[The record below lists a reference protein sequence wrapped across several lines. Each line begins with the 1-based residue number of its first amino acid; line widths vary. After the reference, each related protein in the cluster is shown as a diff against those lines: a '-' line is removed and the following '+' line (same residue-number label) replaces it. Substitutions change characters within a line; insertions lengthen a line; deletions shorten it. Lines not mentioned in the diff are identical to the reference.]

1 MRKSY
6 LLAAAALL
14 VAASCQK
21 NDNAS
26 SVEGIKYNPIDV
38 VLSAAIEGVDTKVSY
53 TEDANVLKAAWK
65 ANDKISLV
73 ALDADGKALSNDVFE
88 TTTAGASA
96 KFSGTYSNPKGAVM
110 VSVFYPALTEG
121 KGTEAEPWHSKKRE
135 GTGLSDASNTPLL
148 YDVVKGKDAISVSAE
163 YQLQRSNGDLSNVDE
178 AVVMHGKITDFS
190 ALVANDVNVTLK
202 SICYVVK
209 VTAKVPSGCD
219 HLTQIELNTT
229 NSTSDTPMGFTGW
242 TRLNDEFGIKSGNKS
257 SNYAVGLGKTFRSAG
272 SPLGTGVSP
281 DGSGN
286 VVAYIIGYTGAPRV
300 LPSGTVLAIEAGY
313 SSVSDKFNA
322 TKTLAKDISLEPGKM
337 YRINATLSE
346 VTT

>member
-6 LLAAAALL
+6 LLVAGALL

-26 SVEGIKYNPIDV
+26 SVEGIKYNPVDV

-65 ANDKISLV
+65 AGDKISLV
-73 ALDADGKALSNDVFE
+73 AIDADGKALSNDVFE

-121 KGTEAEPWHSKKRE
+121 EGTAEKPWQSKKRE
-135 GTGLSDASNTPLL
+135 GTGLSDPEPLL
-148 YDVVKGKDAISVSAE
+148 YDVVKEKPYIRVRAI
-163 YQLQRSNGDLSNVDE
+163 YQLQRGNGDMSNVDE
-178 AVVMHGKITDFS
+178 AVVMRGKITDFS
-190 ALVANDVNVTLK
+190 ALVAGGVNVTLK

-219 HLTQIELNTT
+219 HLTNINLNTS
-229 NSTSDTPMGFTGW
+229 NSASPTPMGFTGW
-242 TRLNDEFGIKSGNKS
+242 THLDDMFGIGYGNQHF
-257 SNYAVGLGKTFRSAG
+257 YCEVGLGTEFQSGG
-272 SPLGTGVSP
+272 SSLGTGVIP
-281 DGSGN
+281 DGTGN
-286 VVAYIIGYTGAPRV
+286 VVAYIIGYTGAPCV

-313 SSVSDKFNA
+313 GSSPDKFKA

-337 YRINATLSE
+337 YRVNVTLSE
-346 VTT
+346 

>member
-6 LLAAAALL
+6 LLVAAALL

-21 NDNAS
+21 NDNAP

-96 KFSGTYSNPKGAVM
+96 KFSGTYSNPDGAVM
-110 VSVFYPALTEG
+110 VSIFYPALTEG
-121 KGTEAEPWHSKKRE
+121 EGTETEPWHSKKRE
-135 GTGLSDASNTPLL
+135 GTGLSDPKPLL
-148 YDVVKGKDAISVSAE
+148 YDVVKGKKNISVAAT

-178 AVVMHGKITDFS
+178 AVVMRGKITDFS
-190 ALVANDVNVTLK
+190 ALVAGDVNVTLN

-209 VTAKVPSGCD
+209 VTAKVPSAYD
-219 HLTQIELNTT
+219 HLTKIELNTT
-229 NSTSDTPMGFTGW
+229 NSTSTAHMGFIAW
-242 TRLNDEFGIKSGNKS
+242 TLLDDKFGIRYGNPWS
-257 SNYAVGLGKTFRSAG
+257 CCAVGLGTTFRSAG
-272 SPLGTGVSP
+272 SSLGTGVSP

-286 VVAYIIGYTGAPRV
+286 VVAYIIGYTGEPRV

-313 SSVSDKFNA
+313 DTVPDKFNA

-337 YRINATLSE
+337 YRVNVTLN
-346 VTT
+346 

>member
-6 LLAAAALL
+6 LLVAGALL

-26 SVEGIKYNPIDV
+26 SVEGIKYNPVDV

-65 ANDKISLV
+65 AGDKISLV

-121 KGTEAEPWHSKKRE
+121 KGTETEPWQSKKRE
-135 GTGLSDASNTPLL
+135 GTGLSDPKPLL
-148 YDVVKGKDAISVSAE
+148 YDLKKGNSYISVRTI
-163 YQLQRSNGDLSNVDE
+163 YQLQRGNGDMSNVDE
-178 AVVMHGKITDFS
+178 AVVMRGKITDFS
-190 ALVANDVNVTLK
+190 ALVAGDVNVTLK

-219 HLTQIELNTT
+219 HLTNINLNTT
-229 NSTSDTPMGFTGW
+229 NSVSTTPMGFIGW
-242 TRLNDEFGIKSGNKS
+242 TRLDDRFGISYGNS
-257 SNYAVGLGKTFRSAG
+257 QFYCEVGLGTAFQSGG
-272 SPLGTGVSP
+272 SSLGTGVSP
-281 DGSGN
+281 DGTGN
-286 VVAYIIGYTGAPRV
+286 VVAYIIGYTGEPCV
-300 LPSGTVLAIEAGY
+300 LPSGTVLEIKAGY
-313 SSVSDKFNA
+313 DSNSSKFKA
-322 TKTLAKDISLEPGKM
+322 TKTLSEDISLEPGKM
-337 YRINATLSE
+337 YRVNVTLNE
-346 VTT
+346 

>member
-6 LLAAAALL
+6 LLVAAALL

-26 SVEGIKYNPIDV
+26 SVEEIKYNPVDV

-65 ANDKISLV
+65 AGDKISLV
-73 ALDADGKALSNDVFE
+73 AIDASQNILSNDVFE

-96 KFSGTYSNPKGAVM
+96 KFSGKYSNPKGAVM

-121 KGTEAEPWHSKKRE
+121 EGTVEKPWQSKKRE
-135 GTGLSDASNTPLL
+135 GIGLTDDTKPLL
-148 YDVVKGKDAISVSAE
+148 YDLKKGNSFISVSASF
-163 YQLQRSNGDLSNVDE
+163 QLQRGNGDMSNVDE

-190 ALVANDVNVTLK
+190 ALVAGDVNVTLK

-209 VTAKVPSGCD
+209 VTAKVPSGHD
-219 HLTQIELNTT
+219 IINVDFSAYKNPYSPALT
-229 NSTSDTPMGFTGW
+229 FTGW
-242 TRLNDEFGIKSGNKS
+242 TYANDKFGKFTGNS
-257 SNYAVGLGKTFRSAG
+257 WSYCNVGLGTMFQSGGSAY
-272 SPLGTGVSP
+272 GTGVSP

-286 VVAYIIGYTGAPRV
+286 IVAYIIGYTGNTFT
-300 LPSGTVLAIEAGY
+300 LPSGTVLTIQAR
-313 SSVSDKFNA
+313 SSSSRFEDIKI
-322 TKTLAKDISLEPGKM
+322 LSSDISLEPGKM

>member
-6 LLAAAALL
+6 LLVAAALL

-21 NDNAS
+21 NDSAS

-38 VLSAAIEGVDTKVSY
+38 VLSAAIEDIDTKVGY
-53 TEDANVLKAAWK
+53 TEDANALKAAWK

-73 ALDADGKALSNDVFE
+73 AIDASGNVLSNDVFE
-88 TTTAGASA
+88 TTTAGPVA

-121 KGTEAEPWHSKKRE
+121 KGTEAEPWHVKKRE
-135 GTGLSDASNTPLL
+135 GTGLSDPTPLL
-148 YDVVKGKDAISVSAE
+148 YDVVKKQPFISVHPM
-163 YQLQRSNGDLSNVDE
+163 YQLQRGNGDLSNVDE
-178 AVVMHGKITDFS
+178 AVVMYGKITDFS

-219 HLTQIELNTT
+219 HLTRINLIAT
-229 NSTSDTPMGFTGW
+229 NGTSTPPMGITGW
-242 TRLNDEFGIKSGNKS
+242 TRLNDEFGIRSGNKS

-272 SPLGTGVSP
+272 SSLGTGVSP

-286 VVAYIIGYTGAPRV
+286 IVAYIIGYTGEPRV

-313 SSVSDKFNA
+313 GFVSDKFNA
-322 TKTLAKDISLEPGKM
+322 TETLATDISLAPGKM
-337 YRINATLSE
+337 YRVNVTLN
-346 VTT
+346 

>member
-6 LLAAAALL
+6 LLVAGALL

-26 SVEGIKYNPIDV
+26 SVEGIKYNPVDV

-65 ANDKISLV
+65 AGDKISLV
-73 ALDADGKALSNDVFE
+73 AIDADGKALSNDVFE

-121 KGTEAEPWHSKKRE
+121 KGTETEPWQSKKRE
-135 GTGLSDASNTPLL
+135 GTGLSDPKPLL
-148 YDVVKGKDAISVSAE
+148 YDVEKKQPFIIVRPL
-163 YQLQRSNGDLSNVDE
+163 YQLQRGNGDMSNVDE

-190 ALVANDVNVTLK
+190 ALAAGDVNVTLK

-219 HLTQIELNTT
+219 HLTKINLNTS
-229 NSTSDTPMGFTGW
+229 NSASPTPPMGFIGW
-242 TRLNDEFGIKSGNKS
+242 THLDDRFGISYGNS
-257 SNYAVGLGKTFRSAG
+257 QFYCEVGLGTAFQSGG
-272 SPLGTGVSP
+272 SSLGTGVSP

-286 VVAYIIGYTGAPRV
+286 VVAYIIGYTGEPCV
-300 LPSGTVLAIEAGY
+300 LPSGTVLEIKAGY
-313 SSVSDKFNA
+313 DSNSSKFKA
-322 TKTLAKDISLEPGKM
+322 TKTLSEDISLEPGKM
-337 YRINATLSE
+337 YRVNVTLNE
-346 VTT
+346 

>member
-6 LLAAAALL
+6 LLVAAALL

-21 NDNAS
+21 NDNAP
-26 SVEGIKYNPIDV
+26 SVEGIKYNPVDV

-73 ALDADGKALSNDVFE
+73 ALDASGNALSNDVFE

-121 KGTEAEPWHSKKRE
+121 EGTVEKPWQSKKRE
-135 GTGLSDASNTPLL
+135 GIGLKDNKEPLL
-148 YDVVKGKDAISVSAE
+148 YNLKKGYSFISVSAD
-163 YQLQRSNGDLSNVDE
+163 YQLQRGNGDMSNVDE
-178 AVVMHGKITDFS
+178 AVVMRGKITDFP
-190 ALVANDVNVTLK
+190 ALVAGDVNVTLK

-219 HLTQIELNTT
+219 HLTGIELNTS
-229 NSTSDTPMGFTGW
+229 NSTSTTPMGIIGW

-257 SNYAVGLGKTFRSAG
+257 SDYAVGLGTTFRSPG
-272 SPLGTGVSP
+272 SSLGTGVSP

-286 VVAYIIGYTGAPRV
+286 VVAYIIGYTGKPCV

-313 SSVSDKFNA
+313 GSVPDKFNA
-322 TKTLAKDISLEPGKM
+322 TKTLATDISLEPGKM
-337 YRINATLSE
+337 YRVNVTLN
-346 VTT
+346 

>member
-6 LLAAAALL
+6 LLVAAALL

-26 SVEGIKYNPIDV
+26 SVEEIKYNPVDV

-65 ANDKISLV
+65 AGDKISLV
-73 ALDADGKALSNDVFE
+73 AIDASQNILSNDVFE
-88 TTTAGASA
+88 ATTAGASA
-96 KFSGTYSNPKGAVM
+96 KFSGKYSNPDGAVM

-121 KGTEAEPWHSKKRE
+121 EGTVEKPWQSKKRE
-135 GTGLSDASNTPLL
+135 GIGLADNTDPLL
-148 YDVVKGKDAISVSAE
+148 YNLKKGNTFISVSAE

-178 AVVMHGKITDFS
+178 AVVMHGKITDFP
-190 ALVANDVNVTLK
+190 ALVAGDVNVTLK

-209 VTAKVPSGCD
+209 VTAKVPSGHD
-219 HLTQIELNTT
+219 IINVDFSAYNSSYFPALTFYEWTYANDKFGKFALNT
-229 NSTSDTPMGFTGW
+229 FTYC
-242 TRLNDEFGIKSGNKS
+242 N
-257 SNYAVGLGKTFRSAG
+257 VGLGAMFQSEG
-272 SPLGTGVSP
+272 SKYGTGVSP

-286 VVAYIIGYTGAPRV
+286 IVAYIIGYTGAPFV
-300 LPSGTVLAIEAGY
+300 LPSGTALTIKAR
-313 SSVSDKFNA
+313 SSSTYFEDIKI
-322 TKTLAKDISLEPGKM
+322 LSSDISLEPGKM

-346 VTT
+346 ATT

>member
-26 SVEGIKYNPIDV
+26 SVEEIKYNPVDV

-65 ANDKISLV
+65 AGDKISLV
-73 ALDADGKALSNDVFE
+73 AIDASQNILSNDVFE
-88 TTTAGASA
+88 ATTAGASA
-96 KFSGTYSNPKGAVM
+96 KFSGKYSNPDGAVM

-121 KGTEAEPWHSKKRE
+121 EGTVEKPWQSKKRE
-135 GTGLSDASNTPLL
+135 GIGLADNTDPLL
-148 YDVVKGKDAISVSAE
+148 YNLKKGNTFISVSAE

-178 AVVMHGKITDFS
+178 AVVMHGKITDFP
-190 ALVANDVNVTLK
+190 ALVAGDVNVTLK

-209 VTAKVPSGCD
+209 VTAKVPSGHD
-219 HLTQIELNTT
+219 IINVDFSAYNSSYFPALTFYEWTYANDKFGKFALNT
-229 NSTSDTPMGFTGW
+229 FTYC
-242 TRLNDEFGIKSGNKS
+242 N
-257 SNYAVGLGKTFRSAG
+257 VGLGAMFQSEG
-272 SPLGTGVSP
+272 SKYGTGVSP

-286 VVAYIIGYTGAPRV
+286 IVAYIIGYTGAPFV
-300 LPSGTVLAIEAGY
+300 LPSGTALTIKAR
-313 SSVSDKFNA
+313 SSSTYFEDIKI
-322 TKTLAKDISLEPGKM
+322 LSSDISLEPGKM

-346 VTT
+346 ATT

>member
-6 LLAAAALL
+6 LLVAAALL

-88 TTTAGASA
+88 TTTAGTSA

-148 YDVVKGKDAISVSAE
+148 HSVVKGKTNISVYPT
-163 YQLQRSNGDLSNVDE
+163 YQLQRGNGDMSNVDE
-178 AVVMHGKITDFS
+178 AVVMRGKITDFP
-190 ALVANDVNVTLK
+190 ALVAEDVNVTLK

-219 HLTQIELNTT
+219 HLT
-229 NSTSDTPMGFTGW
+229 
-242 TRLNDEFGIKSGNKS
+242 RK
-257 SNYAVGLGKTFRSAG
+257 
-272 SPLGTGVSP
+272 
-281 DGSGN
+281 
-286 VVAYIIGYTGAPRV
+286 IGRAHV
-300 LPSGTVLAIEAGY
+300 
-313 SSVSDKFNA
+313 
-322 TKTLAKDISLEPGKM
+322 
-337 YRINATLSE
+337 
-346 VTT
+346 

>member
-6 LLAAAALL
+6 LLVAAALL

-26 SVEGIKYNPIDV
+26 SVEGIEYNPIDV

-73 ALDADGKALSNDVFE
+73 ALDASGKALSNDVFE

-121 KGTEAEPWHSKKRE
+121 KGTEAEPWHVKKRE
-135 GTGLSDASNTPLL
+135 GTGLSDPTPLL
-148 YDVVKGKDAISVSAE
+148 YNVVKEQPFISVHPM

-178 AVVMHGKITDFS
+178 AVVMHGKITDFP
-190 ALVANDVNVTLK
+190 ALVAGDVNVTLK

-209 VTAKVPSGCD
+209 VTAKVPSGHD
-219 HLTQIELNTT
+219 IINVDFSAYNNSYLPALT
-229 NSTSDTPMGFTGW
+229 FYGW
-242 TRLNDEFGIKSGNKS
+242 TYANDKFGKFALNV
-257 SNYAVGLGKTFRSAG
+257 YAYCNVGLGTMFQSEG
-272 SPLGTGVSP
+272 SKYGTGVSP

-286 VVAYIIGYTGAPRV
+286 IVAYIIGYTGNTFT
-300 LPSGTVLAIEAGY
+300 LQSGTVLTIKARA
-313 SSVSDKFNA
+313 SSTYFEDIKILSS
-322 TKTLAKDISLEPGKM
+322 DISLEPGKM

>member
-6 LLAAAALL
+6 LLVAAALL

-73 ALDADGKALSNDVFE
+73 ALDASGKALSNDVFE

-96 KFSGTYSNPKGAVM
+96 KFSGTYSNPDGAVM
-110 VSVFYPALTEG
+110 VSVIYPALTEG
-121 KGTEAEPWHSKKRE
+121 KGTETEPWHSKKRE
-135 GTGLSDASNTPLL
+135 GTGLSDKTNLPLL
-148 YDVVKGKDAISVSAE
+148 RGMEKGKTNITVQTG
-163 YQLQRSNGDLSNVDE
+163 YQLQRGNGDMSNVDE
-178 AVVMHGKITDFS
+178 AVVMRGKITDFS
-190 ALVANDVNVTLK
+190 ALVSGAVNVTLK

-209 VTAKVPSGCD
+209 VTANVPSGYD
-219 HLTQIELNTT
+219 HLTKINLNTS
-229 NSTSDTPMGFTGW
+229 NSASPTPMGFTGW
-242 TRLNDEFGIKSGNKS
+242 TRLGDMFGISYGNPRF
-257 SNYAVGLGKTFRSAG
+257 YCEVGLGTAFQSGG
-272 SPLGTGVSP
+272 SSLGTGVKT

-286 VVAYIIGYTGAPRV
+286 IVAYIIGYTGEPRV
-300 LPSGTVLAIEAGY
+300 LPSGTVLAIKAGY
-313 SSVSDKFNA
+313 GNVPNKFNA
-322 TKTLAKDISLEPGKM
+322 TKTLATDISLAPGKM
-337 YRINATLSE
+337 YRVNVTLN
-346 VTT
+346 

>member
-6 LLAAAALL
+6 LLVAAALL

-121 KGTEAEPWHSKKRE
+121 EGTTEKPWHSKKRE
-135 GTGLSDASNTPLL
+135 GTGLSDPQPLL
-148 YDVVKGKDAISVSAE
+148 YDVIKGKTNISVTSR
-163 YQLQRSNGDLSNVDE
+163 YQLQRGNGDLSNVDE
-178 AVVMHGKITDFS
+178 AVVMRGKITDFS

-219 HLTQIELNTT
+219 HLTRINLIAT
-229 NSTSDTPMGFTGW
+229 NGTSTPMGITGW
-242 TRLNDEFGIKSGNKS
+242 TRLNDEFGIRSGNKS
-257 SNYAVGLGKTFRSAG
+257 SNYAVGLGKTFISAG
-272 SPLGTGVSP
+272 SSLGTGVSP

-286 VVAYIIGYTGAPRV
+286 IVAYIIGYTGEPRV

-313 SSVSDKFNA
+313 NSSSTKFKE

-337 YRINATLSE
+337 YRVNVTLTE
-346 VTT
+346 

>member
-6 LLAAAALL
+6 LLVAAALL

-26 SVEGIKYNPIDV
+26 SVEGIKYNPVDV

-65 ANDKISLV
+65 AGDKISLV

-88 TTTAGASA
+88 TTTASASA

-121 KGTEAEPWHSKKRE
+121 EGTAEKPWQSKNRE
-135 GTGLSDASNTPLL
+135 GTGLTDPKPLL
-148 YDVVKGKDAISVSAE
+148 YDLKKGNSYISVRTI
-163 YQLQRSNGDLSNVDE
+163 YQLQRGNGDMSNVDE
-178 AVVMHGKITDFS
+178 AVVMRGKITDFS
-190 ALVANDVNVTLK
+190 ALAAGDVNVTLK

-219 HLTQIELNTT
+219 HLTKINLNTS
-229 NSTSDTPMGFTGW
+229 NSASPTPPMGFIGW
-242 TRLNDEFGIKSGNKS
+242 TRLGDMFGISYGNS
-257 SNYAVGLGKTFRSAG
+257 QFYSEVGLGTAFQS
-272 SPLGTGVSP
+272 
-281 DGSGN
+281 
-286 VVAYIIGYTGAPRV
+286 
-300 LPSGTVLAIEAGY
+300 
-313 SSVSDKFNA
+313 
-322 TKTLAKDISLEPGKM
+322 
-337 YRINATLSE
+337 
-346 VTT
+346 

>member
-6 LLAAAALL
+6 LLVAGALL

-26 SVEGIKYNPIDV
+26 SVEGIKYNPVDV

-65 ANDKISLV
+65 AGDKISLV

-121 KGTEAEPWHSKKRE
+121 KGTETEPWQSKNRE
-135 GTGLSDASNTPLL
+135 GTGLSDPKPLL
-148 YDVVKGKDAISVSAE
+148 YDLKKGNSYISVRTI
-163 YQLQRSNGDLSNVDE
+163 YQLQRGNGDMSNVDE
-178 AVVMHGKITDFS
+178 AVVMRGKITDFS
-190 ALVANDVNVTLK
+190 ALAAGDVNVTLK

-219 HLTQIELNTT
+219 HLTNINLNTT
-229 NSTSDTPMGFTGW
+229 NSVSTTPMGFIGW
-242 TRLNDEFGIKSGNKS
+242 TRLDDRFGISYGNS
-257 SNYAVGLGKTFRSAG
+257 QFYCEVGLGTAFQSGG
-272 SPLGTGVSP
+272 SSLGTGVSP
-281 DGSGN
+281 DGTGN
-286 VVAYIIGYTGAPRV
+286 VVAYIIGYTGAPCV

-313 SSVSDKFNA
+313 GSSPDKFNA

-337 YRINATLSE
+337 YRVNVTLNE
-346 VTT
+346 

>member
-6 LLAAAALL
+6 LLVAAALL

-26 SVEGIKYNPIDV
+26 SVEGIKYNPVDV
-38 VLSAAIEGVDTKVSY
+38 VLSAAIESVDTKVSY
-53 TEDANVLKAAWK
+53 TEDANVLKATWK

-73 ALDADGKALSNDVFE
+73 ALDASGNALSNDVFE

-96 KFSGTYSNPKGAVM
+96 KFSGKYSNPKGAVM

-135 GTGLSDASNTPLL
+135 GTGLSNPTPLL
-148 YDVVKGKDAISVSAE
+148 YDVVKGQLNISVRSD
-163 YQLQRSNGDLSNVDE
+163 YQLQRGNGDMSNVDE
-178 AVVMHGKITDFS
+178 AVVMRGKITDFP
-190 ALVANDVNVTLK
+190 ALVAGDVNVTLK

-209 VTAKVPSGCD
+209 VTAKVPSAYD
-219 HLTQIELNTT
+219 HLTIIELNTS
-229 NSTSDTPMGFTGW
+229 NSTSTTPMGFHGW
-242 TRLNDEFGIKSGNKS
+242 TRLGDKFGIRSGNKCS
-257 SNYAVGLGKTFRSAG
+257 YCEVGLGATFISAG
-272 SPLGTGVSP
+272 SSLGAGVSP

-286 VVAYIIGYTGAPRV
+286 IVAYIIGYTGEPRV

-313 SSVSDKFNA
+313 GTVPDKFNT
-322 TKTLAKDISLEPGKM
+322 TKTLTEDISLEPGKM
-337 YRINATLSE
+337 YRVNVTLN
-346 VTT
+346 

>member
-6 LLAAAALL
+6 LLVAAALL

-26 SVEGIKYNPIDV
+26 SVEGIKYNPVDV

-65 ANDKISLV
+65 AHDKISLV
-73 ALDADGKALSNDVFE
+73 ALDASGKALSNDVFE

-96 KFSGTYSNPKGAVM
+96 KFSGTYSNPDGAVM

-121 KGTEAEPWHSKKRE
+121 KGTETEPWHVKKRE
-135 GTGLSDASNTPLL
+135 GTGLSDPTPLL
-148 YDVVKGKDAISVSAE
+148 YDVVKGKDAISVFAS
-163 YQLQRSNGDLSNVDE
+163 YQLQRGNGDLSNVDE

-229 NSTSDTPMGFTGW
+229 NSTSATPMGFTGW
-242 TRLNDEFGIKSGNKS
+242 TRLNDKFGIRFGNS
-257 SNYAVGLGKTFRSAG
+257 LRNCAVGLGATFRSAG
-272 SPLGTGVSP
+272 SSLGTGVSP

-286 VVAYIIGYTGAPRV
+286 IVAYIIGYTGEPRV

-313 SSVSDKFNA
+313 GSVPDKFNA
-322 TKTLAKDISLEPGKM
+322 TKTLATDISLEPGKM
-337 YRINATLSE
+337 YRVNVTLN
-346 VTT
+346 

>member
-6 LLAAAALL
+6 LLVAAALL

-73 ALDADGKALSNDVFE
+73 AIDADGKALSNDVFE

-121 KGTEAEPWHSKKRE
+121 EGTAEKPWQSKKRE
-135 GTGLSDASNTPLL
+135 GTGHADPEPLL
-148 YDVVKGKDAISVSAE
+148 YNVVKDKPYISVRTI
-163 YQLQRSNGDLSNVDE
+163 YQLQRGNGDMSNVDE

-190 ALVANDVNVTLK
+190 ALVSGDVNVTLK

-209 VTAKVPSGCD
+209 VTAKVPSGYD
-219 HLTQIELNTT
+219 HLTRINLNTS
-229 NSTSDTPMGFTGW
+229 NSASTTHMGFIGW
-242 TRLNDEFGIKSGNKS
+242 TRLGDMFGISYGNPQF
-257 SNYAVGLGKTFRSAG
+257 YFEVGLGATFQSGG
-272 SPLGTGVSP
+272 SSLGTGVNS

-286 VVAYIIGYTGAPRV
+286 IVAYIIGYTGEPRV
-300 LPSGTVLAIEAGY
+300 LPSGTVLEIRAGY
-313 SSVSDKFNA
+313 GSSSAKFKE
-322 TKTLAKDISLEPGKM
+322 TKTLVEDISLEPGKM
-337 YRINATLSE
+337 YRVNVTLSE
-346 VTT
+346 

>member
-6 LLAAAALL
+6 LLVAGALL

-53 TEDANVLKAAWK
+53 TKDANVLKAAWK
-65 ANDKISLV
+65 AGDKISLV
-73 ALDADGKALSNDVFE
+73 AIDADGKALSNDVFE
-88 TTTAGASA
+88 TTTAGTSA

-121 KGTEAEPWHSKKRE
+121 KGTETEPWQSKNRE
-135 GTGLSDASNTPLL
+135 GTGLSDPKPLL
-148 YDVVKGKDAISVSAE
+148 YDLKKGNSYISVRTI
-163 YQLQRSNGDLSNVDE
+163 YQLQRGNGDMSNVDE
-178 AVVMHGKITDFS
+178 AVVMRGKITDFS
-190 ALVANDVNVTLK
+190 ALAAGDVNVTLK

-219 HLTQIELNTT
+219 HLTKINLNTS
-229 NSTSDTPMGFTGW
+229 NSASPTPMGFTGW
-242 TRLNDEFGIKSGNKS
+242 THLDDMFGIGYGNQHF
-257 SNYAVGLGKTFRSAG
+257 YCEVGLGTEFQSGG
-272 SPLGTGVSP
+272 SSLGTGVIP
-281 DGSGN
+281 DGTGN
-286 VVAYIIGYTGAPRV
+286 VVAYIIGYTGAPCV

-313 SSVSDKFNA
+313 GSSPDKFKA

-337 YRINATLSE
+337 YRVNVTLNE
-346 VTT
+346 

>member
-1 MRKSY
+1 MKKSY
-6 LLAAAALL
+6 LLVAAALL

-26 SVEGIKYNPIDV
+26 SVEGIKYNPVDV

-65 ANDKISLV
+65 AKDKISLV

-96 KFSGTYSNPKGAVM
+96 KFSGKYSNPVGAVM

-121 KGTEAEPWHSKKRE
+121 KGTEAEPWHVKKRE

-148 YDVVKGKDAISVSAE
+148 YDVVKGQPFITVRPM
-163 YQLQRSNGDLSNVDE
+163 YQLQRGNGDMSNVDE

-190 ALVANDVNVTLK
+190 ALVAGDVNVILK

-209 VTAKVPSGCD
+209 VTAKVPSGYD
-219 HLTQIELNTT
+219 HLNRIELNAT
-229 NSTSDTPMGFTGW
+229 NGTSATHMGFSGW
-242 TRLNDEFGIKSGNKS
+242 TRLGDRFGISFGNS
-257 SNYAVGLGKTFRSAG
+257 QSYYAVGLGTTFQSGG
-272 SPLGTGVSP
+272 SSLGTGVSP

-286 VVAYIIGYTGAPRV
+286 IVAYIIGYTGGPFV
-300 LPSGTVLAIEAGY
+300 LPSGTVLEIRGGY
-313 SSVSDKFNA
+313 GNFSNKFNA
-322 TKTLAKDISLEPGKM
+322 TKTLTEDISLEPGKM
-337 YRINATLSE
+337 YRANVTLSE
-346 VTT
+346 

>member
-6 LLAAAALL
+6 LLVAGALL

-26 SVEGIKYNPIDV
+26 SVEGIKYNPVDV

-65 ANDKISLV
+65 AGDKISLV
-73 ALDADGKALSNDVFE
+73 AIDADGNALSNDVFE

-121 KGTEAEPWHSKKRE
+121 KGTETEPWQSKNRE
-135 GTGLSDASNTPLL
+135 GTGLSDPKPLL
-148 YDVVKGKDAISVSAE
+148 YDLKKGNSYISVRTI
-163 YQLQRSNGDLSNVDE
+163 YQLQRGNGDMSNVDE
-178 AVVMHGKITDFS
+178 AVVMRGKITDFS
-190 ALVANDVNVTLK
+190 ALVAGDVNVTLK

-219 HLTQIELNTT
+219 HLTRINLNTS
-229 NSTSDTPMGFTGW
+229 NSASPTPMGFTGW
-242 TRLNDEFGIKSGNKS
+242 THLDDMFGIGYGNQHF
-257 SNYAVGLGKTFRSAG
+257 YCEVGLGTEFQSGG
-272 SPLGTGVSP
+272 SSLGTGVSP
-281 DGSGN
+281 DGTGN
-286 VVAYIIGYTGAPRV
+286 VVAYIIGYTGAPCV

-313 SSVSDKFNA
+313 GSSPDKFNA

-337 YRINATLSE
+337 YRVNVTLSE
-346 VTT
+346 

>member
-6 LLAAAALL
+6 LLVAAALL

-65 ANDKISLV
+65 AHDKISLV
-73 ALDADGKALSNDVFE
+73 ALDASGKALSNDVFE

-96 KFSGTYSNPKGAVM
+96 KFSGTYSNPDGAVM

-121 KGTEAEPWHSKKRE
+121 KGTETEPWHVKKRE
-135 GTGLSDASNTPLL
+135 GTGLSDPTPLL
-148 YDVVKGKDAISVSAE
+148 YDVVKGKDAITVFAS
-163 YQLQRSNGDLSNVDE
+163 YQLQRGNGDLSNVDE

-229 NSTSDTPMGFTGW
+229 NSTSATPMGFTGW
-242 TRLNDEFGIKSGNKS
+242 TRLNDKFGIRFGNS
-257 SNYAVGLGKTFRSAG
+257 RRNCAVGLGATFRSAG
-272 SPLGTGVSP
+272 SSLGTGVSP

-286 VVAYIIGYTGAPRV
+286 IVAYIIGYTGEPRV

-313 SSVSDKFNA
+313 GSVPDKFNA
-322 TKTLAKDISLEPGKM
+322 TKTLATDISLEPGKM
-337 YRINATLSE
+337 YRVNVTLN
-346 VTT
+346 

>member
-6 LLAAAALL
+6 LLVAAALL

-65 ANDKISLV
+65 AGDKISLV
-73 ALDADGKALSNDVFE
+73 AIDASQNILSNDVFE
-88 TTTAGASA
+88 ATTAGASA
-96 KFSGTYSNPKGAVM
+96 KFSGTYSNPDGAVM

-121 KGTEAEPWHSKKRE
+121 EGTVEKPWQSKKRE
-135 GTGLSDASNTPLL
+135 GIGLKDNKEPLL
-148 YDVVKGKDAISVSAE
+148 YNLKKGNSFISVSAE

-242 TRLNDEFGIKSGNKS
+242 TRLNDKFGIRFGNS
-257 SNYAVGLGKTFRSAG
+257 RRNCAVGLGATFRSAG
-272 SPLGTGVSP
+272 SSLGAGVSP

-286 VVAYIIGYTGAPRV
+286 IVAYIIGYTGEPRV

-313 SSVSDKFNA
+313 GSVPDKFNA
-322 TKTLAKDISLEPGKM
+322 TKTLATDISLEPGKM
-337 YRINATLSE
+337 YRINVTLN
-346 VTT
+346 

>member
-6 LLAAAALL
+6 LLVAAALL

-65 ANDKISLV
+65 AHDKISLV
-73 ALDADGKALSNDVFE
+73 ALDASGKALSNDVFE

-96 KFSGTYSNPKGAVM
+96 KFSGTYSNPDGAVM

-121 KGTEAEPWHSKKRE
+121 KGTETEPWHVKKRE
-135 GTGLSDASNTPLL
+135 GTGLSDPTPLL
-148 YDVVKGKDAISVSAE
+148 YDVVKGKDAISVFAS
-163 YQLQRSNGDLSNVDE
+163 YQLQRGNGDLSNVDE

-229 NSTSDTPMGFTGW
+229 NSTSATPMGFTGW
-242 TRLNDEFGIKSGNKS
+242 TRLNDKFGIRFGNS
-257 SNYAVGLGKTFRSAG
+257 LRNCAVGLGATFRSAG
-272 SPLGTGVSP
+272 SSLGTGVSP

-286 VVAYIIGYTGAPRV
+286 IVAYIIGYTGEPRV

-313 SSVSDKFNA
+313 GSVPDKFNA
-322 TKTLAKDISLEPGKM
+322 TKTLATDISLEPGKM
-337 YRINATLSE
+337 YRVNATLN
-346 VTT
+346 

>member
-6 LLAAAALL
+6 LLVAGALL

-65 ANDKISLV
+65 AGDKISLV

-110 VSVFYPALTEG
+110 VSVIYPALTEG
-121 KGTEAEPWHSKKRE
+121 KGTDAEPWQSKKRE
-135 GTGLSDASNTPLL
+135 GTGLSDPKPLL
-148 YDVVKGKDAISVSAE
+148 YGVVKEQQFIIVRPL
-163 YQLQRSNGDLSNVDE
+163 YQLQRGNGDMSNVDE
-178 AVVMHGKITDFS
+178 AVVMRGKITDFS
-190 ALVANDVNVTLK
+190 ALAAGDVNVTLK

-219 HLTQIELNTT
+219 HLTRINLNTS
-229 NSTSDTPMGFTGW
+229 NSASPTPPMGFSGW
-242 TRLNDEFGIKSGNKS
+242 TRLDDRFGISYGNS
-257 SNYAVGLGKTFRSAG
+257 QSYCEVGLGTAFQSGG
-272 SPLGTGVSP
+272 SSLGTGVSP
-281 DGSGN
+281 DGTGN
-286 VVAYIIGYTGAPRV
+286 VVAYIIGYTGETRV
-300 LPSGTVLAIEAGY
+300 LPSGTVLEIKAGY
-313 SSVSDKFNA
+313 GSSPDKFNA
-322 TKTLAKDISLEPGKM
+322 TKTLSEDISLEPGKM
-337 YRINATLSE
+337 YRVNVTLSE
-346 VTT
+346 

>member
-6 LLAAAALL
+6 LLVAAALL

-38 VLSAAIEGVDTKVSY
+38 VLSAAIEDVDTKVGY
-53 TEDANVLKAAWK
+53 TEDANALKAAWK

-73 ALDADGKALSNDVFE
+73 ALDASGNALSNDVFE

-96 KFSGTYSNPKGAVM
+96 KFSGTYSNPAGAVM

-121 KGTEAEPWHSKKRE
+121 KGTEAEPWHSKKKE
-135 GTGLSDASNTPLL
+135 GTGLSNPTPLL
-148 YDVVKGKDAISVSAE
+148 YDVVKGQLNISVRSD
-163 YQLQRSNGDLSNVDE
+163 YQLQRGNGDMSNVDE
-178 AVVMHGKITDFS
+178 AVVMHGKITDFP
-190 ALVANDVNVTLK
+190 ALVAGDVNVTLK

-209 VTAKVPSGCD
+209 VTAKVPSGHD
-219 HLTQIELNTT
+219 IINVDFSAYNSSYFPALTFYGWTYANDKFGKFALNT
-229 NSTSDTPMGFTGW
+229 FTYC
-242 TRLNDEFGIKSGNKS
+242 N
-257 SNYAVGLGKTFRSAG
+257 VGLGAMFQSEG
-272 SPLGTGVSP
+272 STYGTGVSP

-286 VVAYIIGYTGAPRV
+286 IVAYIIGYTGEPRV

-313 SSVSDKFNA
+313 GTVPDKFNA
-322 TKTLAKDISLEPGKM
+322 TKTLTEDISLEPGKM
-337 YRINATLSE
+337 YRVNVTLN
-346 VTT
+346 